1 VAHRAD
7 AADQFQ
13 LWHAASPHLG
23 TNRMHSGIDIAAPH
37 GQAVFAAAP
46 GTVIFAGPQGGYGNT
61 VIIDH
66 GGGISTLYAH
76 NSALLV
82 KAGDTVIRGQTIA
95 RVGSTGLS
103 TGPHVH
109 FEVRVNGSPVNP
121 MDWLP

>member
-1 VAHRAD
+1 
-7 AADQFQ
+7 
-13 LWHAASPHLG
+13 
-23 TNRMHSGIDIAAPH
+23 MHSGLDIAAPH

-46 GTVIFAGPQGGYGNT
+46 GTVIFSGAQGGYGNT

-82 KAGDTVIRGQTIA
+82 KAGDTVTRGQTIA